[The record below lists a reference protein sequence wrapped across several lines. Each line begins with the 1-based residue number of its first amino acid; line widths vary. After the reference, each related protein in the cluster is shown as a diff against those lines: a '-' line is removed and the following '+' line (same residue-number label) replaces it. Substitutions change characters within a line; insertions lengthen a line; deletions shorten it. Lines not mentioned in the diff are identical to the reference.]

1 MSIKARF
8 PHYLLPLLILLLAG
22 CRPAGGVWPQ
32 IQASGVL
39 RVGLDPTYPPFE
51 STEGGELHGFDVDLA
66 HALASDLGLTAE
78 FVHLGYDGLYDALAT
93 GRVDVLLSALVIQ
106 PERTRDFAY
115 SEPYFNAGQL
125 LLLPAGSAV
134 RSVADLPGRVVAVE
148 LGAEGH
154 VLATEY
160 TRRLPNLTIT
170 PYNTPDE
177 ALAAVAAGAA
187 DAAITDAISAYLY
200 LAATHDEG
208 QLHPAGEPLTTEP
221 FALVVRIEDEQLLD
235 QLNQSLARLQAG
247 GQLATM
253 RTRWLESPANRP
265 N

>member
-1 MSIKARF
+1 MPIKARL
-8 PHYLLPLLILLLAG
+8 PHHLLLLLILLLAG
-22 CRPAGGVWPQ
+22 CRPAGGIWPQ
-32 IQASGVL
+32 IQAGGVL

-66 HALASDLGLTAE
+66 RALATDLGLTAE
-78 FVHLGYDGLYDALAT
+78 FVHLGFDGLYDALDT
-93 GRVDVLLSALVIQ
+93 GQVDVLLSALVIQ

-160 TRRLPNLTIT
+160 ARRLPNLTIA

-200 LAATHDEG
+200 LAANGTG
-208 QLHPAGEPLTTEP
+208 LHPAGEPLTTEP

-247 GQLATM
+247 GQLATI
-253 RTRWLESPANRP
+253 RARWLESPANRP